1 MDDNR
6 LIEVDDLRV
15 HFPLEDKTVKAVDGV
30 SWHID
35 KGETLA
41 VVGESGSGKS
51 VTAMSLMRWT
61 EKMGGRIPTGT
72 LNFRRRDGQ
81 IIDIVKQPLDT
92 MRELRGNE
100 ISMIFQEPMTS
111 LNPVFTVGF
120 QISEAIILHQGKT
133 LEEAEA
139 LALDMLRLVRIP
151 EPEKQMKQY
160 PHQLSG
166 GMRQRVMI
174 AMALSCRPSL
184 LIADEPTTALD
195 VTIQAQ
201 ILDLI
206 KMLQKEIGM
215 SVMFI
220 THDMGVVAEMA
231 DRVVVMLRGEKVEEG
246 PAREIFENPQHPYT
260 IALLDAVPRL
270 GSMTGRPNPE
280 KFANVDIRRAEGDD
294 IGITQASGAAAVAA
308 EPVTPSTVRADA
320 APLLEVE
327 GLTTRFD
334 INAGLFGSV
343 TGRVHAVEDVTFA
356 LQPGETLALVGE
368 SGCGKSTTGR
378 SIIKLVEPTRG
389 SVKFEGQELTGLNPV
404 QMRPLRRNMQMIFQ
418 DPFASLNPRITA
430 GSAIAEPMQVHGLVA
445 GGSEVNDRVAALL
458 DRVGLLP
465 EHAERYPHEF
475 SGGQRQRLCIARAL
489 GLNPKL
495 IIADEAVSALDVS
508 IQAQVVNLMMELQE
522 DFGLSYL
529 FISHDMAVVERVSH
543 RVAVM
548 YLGEIVEI
556 GPRQAVFENPQH
568 AYTKKLMSAVPVAD
582 PSRRRTDLRLM
593 TDEIPSPLKPVGY
606 EPPQREYQEVDIGHF
621 VQVAA

>member
-1 MDDNR
+1 MWHDTIPCAER
-6 LIEVDDLRV
+6 IFALR
-15 HFPLEDKTVKAVDGV
+15 
-30 SWHID
+30 
-35 KGETLA
+35 
-41 VVGESGSGKS
+41 
-51 VTAMSLMRWT
+51 
-61 EKMGGRIPTGT
+61 
-72 LNFRRRDGQ
+72 
-81 IIDIVKQPLDT
+81 
-92 MRELRGNE
+92 
-100 ISMIFQEPMTS
+100 
-111 LNPVFTVGF
+111 
-120 QISEAIILHQGKT
+120 
-133 LEEAEA
+133 
-139 LALDMLRLVRIP
+139 
-151 EPEKQMKQY
+151 
-160 PHQLSG
+160 
-166 GMRQRVMI
+166 
-174 AMALSCRPSL
+174 
-184 LIADEPTTALD
+184 
-195 VTIQAQ
+195 
-201 ILDLI
+201 
-206 KMLQKEIGM
+206 
-215 SVMFI
+215 
-220 THDMGVVAEMA
+220 HDPASA
-231 DRVVVMLRGEKVEEG
+231 AVVVMLRGEKVEEG

-308 EPVTPSTVRADA
+308 EPVTTSTVRADA

-430 GSAIAEPMQVHGLVA
+430 GSAIAEPMQVHGLVN

-606 EPPQREYQEVDIGHF
+606 EPPKREYQEIDTGHF

>member
-1 MDDNR
+1 MDQNR
-6 LIEVDDLRV
+6 LIEIEDLRV
-15 HFPLEDKTVKAVDGV
+15 YFPLEDKTVKAVDGV
-30 SWHID
+30 SWHIN

-51 VTAMSLMRWT
+51 VTAMSLMRLT
-61 EKMGGRIPTGT
+61 DNMGGKIPTGKI
-72 LNFRRRDGQ
+72 NFRRNDGE
-81 IIDIVKQPLDT
+81 IIDIVQQPLET

-100 ISMIFQEPMTS
+100 VSMIFQEPMTS
-111 LNPVFTVGF
+111 LNPVFTIGF

-133 LEEAEA
+133 EAEA
-139 LALDMLRLVRIP
+139 EDMALDMLRLVRIP

-246 PAREIFENPQHPYT
+246 PAQQIFESPQHPYT

-280 KFANVDIRRAEGDD
+280 KFANIDIRRSEGDD
-294 IGITQASGAAAVAA
+294 IKTGGSTEVGA
-308 EPVTPSTVRADA
+308 PVETSTVRADA
-320 APLLEVE
+320 APLLEVK

-334 INAGLFGSV
+334 IAAGLFGRV
-343 TGRVHAVEDVTFA
+343 TGRVHAVEDVSFS

-389 SVKFEGQELTGLNPV
+389 SVVFEGQELMGLSAT
-404 QMRPLRRNMQMIFQ
+404 QMRPMRRDMQMIFQ
-418 DPFASLNPRITA
+418 DPFASLNPRISA
-430 GSAIAEPMQVHGLVA
+430 GSAIAEPMQVHGISSA
-445 GGSEVNDRVAALL
+445 GSEMNDRVAGLL

-465 EHAERYPHEF
+465 EHAARYPHEF

-522 DFGLSYL
+522 EFGLSYL

-568 AYTKKLMSAVPVAD
+568 AYTKKLMSAVPIAD
-582 PSRRRTDLRLM
+582 PSRRRTELRLM

-606 EPPQREYQEVDIGHF
+606 EPENRVYQEVGTGHF

>member
-1 MDDNR
+1 MDEKR
-6 LIEVDDLRV
+6 LIEVEDLRV
-15 HFPLEDKTVKAVDGV
+15 YFPLEDETVKAVEGV

-51 VTAMSLMRWT
+51 VTAMSLMRLT
-61 EKMGGRIPTGT
+61 DYAGGKIMSGT
-72 LNFRRRDGQ
+72 ANFRRKNGNTVDLASEQQDVMRD
-81 IIDIVKQPLDT
+81 I
-92 MRELRGNE
+92 RGND

-111 LNPVFTVGF
+111 LNPVFTVGM
-120 QISEAIILHQGKT
+120 QIAEAIILHQGKT
-133 LEEAEA
+133 EEEALEMA
-139 LALDMLRLVRIP
+139 LEMLRLVRIP
-151 EPEKQMKQY
+151 EPEKQLTQY

-201 ILDLI
+201 ILGLI
-206 KMLQKEIGM
+206 KKLQEDIGM

-220 THDMGVVAEMA
+220 THDMGVVAEVA

-246 PAREIFENPQHPYT
+246 PATQIFHNPQHPYT
-260 IALLDAVPRL
+260 KALLSAVPRL
-270 GSMTGRPNPE
+270 GSMNGRKLPA
-280 KFANVDIRRAEGDD
+280 KFANVDISRAEGDEVKEQTSGEKLLD
-294 IGITQASGAAAVAA
+294 IRD
-308 EPVTPSTVRADA
+308 TVRRED

-334 INAGLFGSV
+334 IRKGLFGTA
-343 TGRVHAVEDVTFA
+343 TGRVHAVEGINFS

-378 SIIKLVEPTRG
+378 SIIRLEEPTRG
-389 SVKFEGQELTGLNPV
+389 SVKFEGQELTKLNAK
-404 QMRPLRRNMQMIFQ
+404 QMRPYRRQMQMIFQ
-418 DPFASLNPRITA
+418 DPFASLNPRMTV
-430 GSAIAEPMQVHGLVA
+430 GDAIAEPIIVHELAKGQEA
-445 GGSEVNDRVAALL
+445 RARVASLL
-458 DRVGLLP
+458 QRVGLEP
-465 EHAERYPHEF
+465 EHAARYPHEF

-489 GLNPKL
+489 GLEPQL

-508 IQAQVVNLMMELQE
+508 IQAQVINLMMDLQE
-522 DFGLSYL
+522 EFGLSYL

-548 YLGEIVEI
+548 YLGEIVEL
-556 GPRQAVFENPQH
+556 GMRGQVFENPQH
-568 AYTKKLMSAVPVAD
+568 PYTKKLMSAVPVAD
-582 PSRRRTDLRLM
+582 PNLRKKELNLM
-593 TDEIPSPLKPVGY
+593 TDEIPSPLKPIGFEPEDY
-606 EPPQREYQEVDIGHF
+606 ELVSVDEGHYVKPF
-621 VQVAA
+621 DGMAA

>member
-1 MDDNR
+1 MDQNR
-6 LIEVDDLRV
+6 LIEVEDLRV
-15 HFPLEDKTVKAVDGV
+15 YFPLEDKTVKAVDGV
-30 SWHID
+30 SWHIN

-51 VTAMSLMRWT
+51 VTAMSLMRLT
-61 EKMGGRIPTGT
+61 DNMGGKIPTGKI
-72 LNFRRRDGQ
+72 NFRRNDGE
-81 IIDIVKQPLDT
+81 IIDIVQQPLET

-100 ISMIFQEPMTS
+100 VSMIFQEPMTS
-111 LNPVFTVGF
+111 LNPVFTIGF

-133 LEEAEA
+133 EAEA
-139 LALDMLRLVRIP
+139 EDMALDMLRLVRIP

-246 PAREIFENPQHPYT
+246 PAQQIFESPQHPYT

-280 KFANVDIRRAEGDD
+280 KFANIDIRRAEGDD
-294 IGITQASGAAAVAA
+294 IKTGGSTEVGA
-308 EPVTPSTVRADA
+308 PVETSTVRADA
-320 APLLEVE
+320 APLLEVK

-334 INAGLFGSV
+334 IAAGLFGRV
-343 TGRVHAVEDVTFA
+343 TGRVHAVEDVSFS

-389 SVKFEGQELTGLNPV
+389 SVVFEGQELMGLSAN
-404 QMRPLRRNMQMIFQ
+404 QMRPMRRDMQMIFQ
-418 DPFASLNPRITA
+418 DPFASLNPRISA
-430 GSAIAEPMQVHGLVA
+430 GSAIAEPMQVHGISSA
-445 GGSEVNDRVAALL
+445 GSEMNDRVAGLL

-465 EHAERYPHEF
+465 EHAARYPHEF

-522 DFGLSYL
+522 EFGLSYL

-568 AYTKKLMSAVPVAD
+568 AYTKKLMSAVPIAD
-582 PSRRRTDLRLM
+582 PSRRRTELRLM

-606 EPPQREYQEVDIGHF
+606 EPENPVYQEVGTGHF